1 MSEQF
6 SGTKEVSEKLAF
18 NLEDL
23 NIYLEKKDINIGN
36 ILNYEQFKGGQS
48 NPTYLLTSEN
58 NKYVLRRKPP
68 GKLLK
73 SAHAVDREYKVLTS
87 LQNTEVPTPKTIHL
101 CEDESVIGTIF
112 YIMEFCDGNI
122 FWDPFASEIDK
133 GRRSLVFDQLNQG
146 ISLLHIQDI
155 KTLELEDFGKT
166 GNYIERQV
174 SRWTKQYF
182 DSETE
187 KIDSMHKLIEWLP
200 KRIPKQKYVSIVH
213 GDYRLD
219 NVVFDNNDNNIAILD
234 WELST
239 IGDPLADFGYHCLL
253 WHIGKI
259 DNDVAKGL
267 GIPNEDEYLKK
278 YLSRTKMQLDS
289 DWEFYIIFSLFK
301 VAGICQGILG
311 RVRDGTAAS
320 EFALQ
325 MGKRAIEYALSLIHI
340 SEPTRLV

>member
-36 ILNYEQFKGGQS
+36 ILIYEQFKGGQS

-278 YLSRTKMQLDS
+278 YLSRTKIQLDS

-325 MGKRAIEYALSLIHI
+325 MGKRAIEYANLGWEKAKNI
-340 SEPTRLV
+340 S

>member
-23 NIYLEKKDINIGN
+23 KIYLEKKDIKIGN

-278 YLSRTKMQLDS
+278 YLSRTKIQLDS

-325 MGKRAIEYALSLIHI
+325 MGKRAIEYANLGWEKAKNI
-340 SEPTRLV
+340 S

>member
-23 NIYLEKKDINIGN
+23 NIYLEKKDTNIGN
-36 ILNYEQFKGGQS
+36 FLKYEQFKGGQS
-48 NPTYLLTSEN
+48 NPTYLLISEN
-58 NKYVLRRKPP
+58 NKYVLRKKPP

-133 GRRSLVFDQLNQG
+133 GRRSLVFDQLNKG

-200 KRIPKQKYVSIVH
+200 KRIPKQKYISIVH

-289 DWEFYIIFSLFK
+289 HWEFYIIFSLFK

-320 EFALQ
+320 EFAIQ
-325 MGKRAIEYALSLIHI
+325 MGKRAIEYANLGWEKAKNI
-340 SEPTRLV
+340 S

>member
-68 GKLLK
+68 GKLLI

-253 WHIGKI
+253 WHIAKI

-325 MGKRAIEYALSLIHI
+325 MGKRAIEYANLGWEKAKNI
-340 SEPTRLV
+340 S

>member
-278 YLSRTKMQLDS
+278 YLSRTKMQLDLPYK
-289 DWEFYIIFSLFK
+289 W
-301 VAGICQGILG
+301 
-311 RVRDGTAAS
+311 
-320 EFALQ
+320 
-325 MGKRAIEYALSLIHI
+325 GKEL
-340 SEPTRLV
+340 

>member
-155 KTLELEDFGKT
+155 KNLELEDFGKT

-325 MGKRAIEYALSLIHI
+325 MGKRAIEYANLGWEKAKNI
-340 SEPTRLV
+340 S

>member
-36 ILNYEQFKGGQS
+36 ILRYEQFKGGQS
-48 NPTYLLTSEN
+48 NPTYLLITQ
-58 NKYVLRRKPP
+58 NKNYVLRRKPP

-187 KIDSMHKLIEWLP
+187 KIESMHKLIEWLP

-239 IGDPLADFGYHCLL
+239 LGDPLADFGYHCLL

-320 EFALQ
+320 EFAIQ
-325 MGKRAIEYALSLIHI
+325 MGKRAIEYANLGWEKAKNI
-340 SEPTRLV
+340 S

>member
-1 MSEQF
+1 MSDQF

-267 GIPNEDEYLKK
+267 GIPNEDEYLNK

-325 MGKRAIEYALSLIHI
+325 MGKRAIEYANLGWEKAKNI
-340 SEPTRLV
+340 S

>member
-6 SGTKEVSEKLAF
+6 SGTKEVSKKLAF

-278 YLSRTKMQLDS
+278 YLSRTKIQLDS

-325 MGKRAIEYALSLIHI
+325 MGKRAIEYANLGWEKAKNI
-340 SEPTRLV
+340 S

>member
-219 NVVFDNNDNNIAILD
+219 NVVFDNSDNNIAILD

-278 YLSRTKMQLDS
+278 YLSRTKIQLDS

-325 MGKRAIEYALSLIHI
+325 MSI
-340 SEPTRLV
+340 SKSNLKII

>member
-155 KTLELEDFGKT
+155 KNLELEDFGKT

-187 KIDSMHKLIEWLP
+187 KIDSMHELIEWLP

-278 YLSRTKMQLDS
+278 YLFRTKMQLDS

-320 EFALQ
+320 EFAIQ
-325 MGKRAIEYALSLIHI
+325 MGKRAIEYANLGWEKAKKI
-340 SEPTRLV
+340 S

>member
-155 KTLELEDFGKT
+155 KTLELENFGKT

-219 NVVFDNNDNNIAILD
+219 NVVFDNSDNNIAILD

-278 YLSRTKMQLDS
+278 YLSRTKIQLDS

-325 MGKRAIEYALSLIHI
+325 MGKRAIEYANLGWEKAKNI
-340 SEPTRLV
+340 S

>member
-23 NIYLEKKDINIGN
+23 NIYLEKKDTNIGN
-36 ILNYEQFKGGQS
+36 FLKYEQFKGGQS
-48 NPTYLLTSEN
+48 NPTYLLISEN
-58 NKYVLRRKPP
+58 NKYVLRKKPP

-133 GRRSLVFDQLNQG
+133 GRRSLVFDQLNKG

-320 EFALQ
+320 EFAIQ
-325 MGKRAIEYALSLIHI
+325 MGKRAIEYANLGWEKAKNI
-340 SEPTRLV
+340 S

>member
-23 NIYLEKKDINIGN
+23 NIYLEKKDTNIGN
-36 ILNYEQFKGGQS
+36 ILKYEQFKGGQS
-48 NPTYLLTSEN
+48 NPTYLLISEN
-58 NKYVLRRKPP
+58 NKYVLRRKPS

-166 GNYIERQV
+166 GNYVERQV
-174 SRWTKQYF
+174 SRWTK
-182 DSETE
+182 TE

-253 WHIGKI
+253 WHIAKI

-320 EFALQ
+320 EFAIQ
-325 MGKRAIEYALSLIHI
+325 MGKRAIEYANLGWEKAKKI
-340 SEPTRLV
+340 S

>member
-23 NIYLEKKDINIGN
+23 NIYLEKKDTNIGN
-36 ILNYEQFKGGQS
+36 ILKYEQFKGGQS
-48 NPTYLLTSEN
+48 NPTYLLISEN

-87 LQNTEVPTPKTIHL
+87 LQNTEVPIPKTIHL

-133 GRRSLVFDQLNQG
+133 GRRSIVFDQLNQG

-174 SRWTKQYF
+174 ARWTKQYF

-219 NVVFDNNDNNIAILD
+219 NVVFDYNDNNIAILD

-289 DWEFYIIFSLFK
+289 NWEFYIIFSLFK

-320 EFALQ
+320 EFAIQ
-325 MGKRAIEYALSLIHI
+325 MGKRAIEYANLGWEKAKKI
-340 SEPTRLV
+340 S

>member
-23 NIYLEKKDINIGN
+23 KIYLEKKDIKIGN

-325 MGKRAIEYALSLIHI
+325 MGKSCLLYTSPSPRDA
-340 SEPTRLV
+340 

>member
-267 GIPNEDEYLKK
+267 GIPNENEYLKK

-325 MGKRAIEYALSLIHI
+325 MGKRAIEYANLGWEKAKNI
-340 SEPTRLV
+340 S

>member
-6 SGTKEVSEKLAF
+6 SGTKVVSEKLAF

-325 MGKRAIEYALSLIHI
+325 MGKRAIEYANLGWEKAKNI
-340 SEPTRLV
+340 S

>member
-23 NIYLEKKDINIGN
+23 NIYLEKKDTNIGN
-36 ILNYEQFKGGQS
+36 FLKYEQFKGGQS
-48 NPTYLLTSEN
+48 NPTYLLISEN
-58 NKYVLRRKPP
+58 NKYVLRKKPP

-133 GRRSLVFDQLNQG
+133 GRRSLVFDQLNKG

-200 KRIPKQKYVSIVH
+200 KRIPKQKYISIVH

-320 EFALQ
+320 EFAIQ
-325 MGKRAIEYALSLIHI
+325 MGKRAIEYANLGWEKAKKI
-340 SEPTRLV
+340 S

>member
-6 SGTKEVSEKLAF
+6 SGTKEVSKKLAF

-187 KIDSMHKLIEWLP
+187 KIDSMHELIEWLP

-325 MGKRAIEYALSLIHI
+325 MGKRAIEYANLGWEKAKNI
-340 SEPTRLV
+340 S

>member
-23 NIYLEKKDINIGN
+23 KIYLEKKDIKIGN

-187 KIDSMHKLIEWLP
+187 KIYSMHKLIEWLP

-325 MGKRAIEYALSLIHI
+325 MGKRAIEYANLGWEKAKNI
-340 SEPTRLV
+340 S

>member
-73 SAHAVDREYKVLTS
+73 SAHGVDREYKVLTS

-278 YLSRTKMQLDS
+278 YLSRTKIQLDS

-325 MGKRAIEYALSLIHI
+325 MGKRAIEYANLGWEKAKNI
-340 SEPTRLV
+340 S

>member
-23 NIYLEKKDINIGN
+23 NIYLEKKDTNIGN
-36 ILNYEQFKGGQS
+36 FLKYEQFKGGQS
-48 NPTYLLTSEN
+48 NPTYLLISEN
-58 NKYVLRRKPP
+58 NKYVLRKKPP

-278 YLSRTKMQLDS
+278 YLSRTKMQIDS

-320 EFALQ
+320 EFAIQ
-325 MGKRAIEYALSLIHI
+325 MGKRAIEYANLGWEKAKNI
-340 SEPTRLV
+340 S

>member
-36 ILNYEQFKGGQS
+36 ILKYEQFKGGQS
-48 NPTYLLTSEN
+48 NPTYLLISEN

-133 GRRSLVFDQLNQG
+133 ERRSLVFDQLNQG

-155 KTLELEDFGKT
+155 KTLGLEDFGKT

-219 NVVFDNNDNNIAILD
+219 NVVFDDNDNNIAILD

-253 WHIGKI
+253 WHIGRI

-289 DWEFYIIFSLFK
+289 DWEFYIVFSLFK

-320 EFALQ
+320 EFAIQ
-325 MGKRAIEYALSLIHI
+325 MGKRAIEYANLGWEKAKNI
-340 SEPTRLV
+340 S

>member
-23 NIYLEKKDINIGN
+23 NIYLEKKDINIEN
-36 ILNYEQFKGGQS
+36 ILKYEQFKGGQS
-48 NPTYLLTSEN
+48 NPTYLLISEN

-174 SRWTKQYF
+174 SRWAKQYF

-187 KIDSMHKLIEWLP
+187 KIESMHKLIEWLP

-259 DNDVAKGL
+259 DKDVAKGL

-320 EFALQ
+320 EFAIQ
-325 MGKRAIEYALSLIHI
+325 MGKRAIEYANLGWEKAKNI
-340 SEPTRLV
+340 S

>member
-68 GKLLK
+68 GKLLI

-87 LQNTEVPTPKTIHL
+87 LQNTEVPAPKTIHL

-325 MGKRAIEYALSLIHI
+325 MGKRAIEYANLGWEKAKNI
-340 SEPTRLV
+340 S

>member
-23 NIYLEKKDINIGN
+23 NIYLEKKDIKIGN

-267 GIPNEDEYLKK
+267 GIPNEDEYLNK

-325 MGKRAIEYALSLIHI
+325 MGKRAIEYANLGWEKAKNI
-340 SEPTRLV
+340 S

>member
-155 KTLELEDFGKT
+155 KTLELEDFGKA

-219 NVVFDNNDNNIAILD
+219 NVVFDNSDNNIAILD

-278 YLSRTKMQLDS
+278 YLSRTKIQLDS

-325 MGKRAIEYALSLIHI
+325 MGKRAIEYANLGWEKAKNI
-340 SEPTRLV
+340 S

>member
-23 NIYLEKKDINIGN
+23 NIYLEKKDTNIGS
-36 ILNYEQFKGGQS
+36 ILKYEQFKGGQS
-48 NPTYLLTSEN
+48 NPTYLLISEN

-87 LQNTEVPTPKTIHL
+87 LQNTEVPTPETIHL

-174 SRWTKQYF
+174 SRWTKQYL

-187 KIDSMHKLIEWLP
+187 KIESMHKLIEWLP

-253 WHIGKI
+253 WHIGRI

-320 EFALQ
+320 EFAIQ
-325 MGKRAIEYALSLIHI
+325 MGKRAIEYANLGWEKAKNI
-340 SEPTRLV
+340 S

>member
-1 MSEQF
+1 
-6 SGTKEVSEKLAF
+6 
-18 NLEDL
+18 
-23 NIYLEKKDINIGN
+23 
-36 ILNYEQFKGGQS
+36 
-48 NPTYLLTSEN
+48 
-58 NKYVLRRKPP
+58 
-68 GKLLK
+68 
-73 SAHAVDREYKVLTS
+73 
-87 LQNTEVPTPKTIHL
+87 
-101 CEDESVIGTIF
+101 
-112 YIMEFCDGNI
+112 MEFCDGNI

-267 GIPNEDEYLKK
+267 GIPSEDEYLKK
-278 YLSRTKMQLDS
+278 YLCRTKMQLDS

-325 MGKRAIEYALSLIHI
+325 MGKRAIEYANMGWEKAKNI
-340 SEPTRLV
+340 S